1 MIAAAYMVRV
11 TIVRSHVVN
20 AKGNFAG
27 ESEQ

>member
-1 MIAAAYMVRV
+1 MIAAPYTARV